1 MYNTPWRDKEWFTKQ
16 FIYIGKSIHELSIEL
31 GMDWSSL
38 ERWRQIH
45 GLPKHSE
52 KEKIIEEYGL
62 DVFENVLR
70 VIVISIGKRITIR
83 GWNKKIALSIY

>member
-62 DVFENVLR
+62 DVFEKNFSCHLLLFGSKELFRHNVCHF
-70 VIVISIGKRITIR
+70 
-83 GWNKKIALSIY
+83 

>member
-1 MYNTPWRDKEWFTKQ
+1 MYNTSIGICVRERVFVLYGTPWRDKGWFTEQ

-45 GLPKHSE
+45 GLPSTR
-52 KEKIIEEYGL
+52 KEKGL
-62 DVFENVLR
+62 LR
-70 VIVISIGKRITIR
+70 STD
-83 GWNKKIALSIY
+83 